1 MEHGSISRE
10 PEREE
15 RPAIT
20 DLVERLSHFDGPPE
34 QFLFNLLA
42 VQCYIT
48 GAEGGA
54 ILRIGQGGQP
64 EVIAVY
70 PALGKGGTAPV
81 WLAQSV
87 ESSLQVFNTGATAIA
102 PLHGPDS
109 LYGQPATR
117 HIVLIPLRAGGG
129 IRGVSAFVVKAGDD
143 AALLAS
149 RERLELTASLLTFY
163 EMRLT
168 LQQRQFDLNRLKTAM
183 ETLSAA
189 NERDRFASVAMTLCN
204 EVAARWQCERVSLGF
219 LKGRYV
225 QMRAM
230 SHTEKINRKMKLI
243 QDIESAME
251 ECIDQDVEILHPAPA
266 DATYISRAAADLSK
280 RHGPMAV
287 LSLPLRKGEEPIA
300 VLTVERPLDNPFTV
314 EEIEALRLTCDLA
327 VPRVANLYEQ
337 DRWLGAKAA
346 AGTRKLLAAAV
357 GTKHTWIKIL
367 AVAILAAVLFI
378 TLAQTDYTA
387 NAPFVLEATEQQVV
401 PAPFDGYI
409 KTVNVDPGDMVEG
422 RKTDSATGGDGTIL
436 ATLDAAELELQ
447 LAAVKAD
454 HASYLKQRDAAMRDG
469 KTADAQ
475 IAQANA
481 DKVAAQMDLLKQR
494 IAQANIKSA
503 ISGRVIAGDLKKQI
517 GAPVKT
523 GDILFE
529 VAPIESLRAEISVS
543 EDQIADVRI
552 GQKGE
557 LATASYPAQRIEFV
571 VERINPVAEVVNQK
585 NVFKVRVRLLN
596 TYQWMRPG
604 MEGEAK
610 ITIDRRSYAWIWTRR
625 LVNWLRMKLWL

>member
-1 MEHGSISRE
+1 MDDGSIPRQSE
-10 PEREE
+10 GEE

-48 GAEGGA
+48 GAEGGT
-54 ILRIGQGGQP
+54 ILRTGRAGQP

-70 PALGKGGTAPV
+70 PPLEKGGTAPV

-87 ESSLQVFNTGATAIA
+87 ESSLQVFATGTTAIA
-102 PLHGPDS
+102 SLYSPEE
-109 LYGQPATR
+109 LYGQPPSR
-117 HIVLIPLRAGGG
+117 HIVLMALRAGGG
-129 IRGVSAFVVKAGDD
+129 IRGVAAFVVKAGDN
-143 AALLAS
+143 ATLLAS

-168 LQQRQFDLNRLKTAM
+168 LQQRQFDLNRLKVAM
-183 ETLSAA
+183 ETLSAV
-189 NERDRFASVAMTLCN
+189 NERERFASAAMTLCN
-204 EVAARWQCERVSLGF
+204 EIASRWQCERVSLGF

-225 QMRAM
+225 QLRAM

-251 ECIDQDVEILHPAPA
+251 ECIDQDVEILHPAPT
-266 DATYISRAAADLSK
+266 DATYISRAAAELS
-280 RHGPMAV
+280 RHHGPMAI

-300 VLTVERPLDNPFTV
+300 VLTVERPLDNPFSV
-314 EEIEALRLTCDLA
+314 EEIEALRLTCDLSI
-327 VPRVANLYEQ
+327 PRITNLYEH
-337 DRWLGAKAA
+337 DRWIGAKAA
-346 AGTRKLLAAAV
+346 GGTRQALAAAV
-357 GTKHTWIKIL
+357 GTKHTWIKVL
-367 AVAILAAVLFI
+367 VVLILAAVLFI
-378 TLAQTDYTA
+378 ALAKTDYNA
-387 NAPFVLEATEQQVV
+387 SAPFALEATEQQVV
-401 PAPFDGYI
+401 PAPFDSYI
-409 KTVNVDPGDMVEG
+409 KTVNVDPGDTVEKG
-422 RKTDSATGGDGTIL
+422 KVL
-436 ATLDAAELELQ
+436 ATLETSELELE
-447 LAAVKAD
+447 LAAAKAD
-454 HASYLKQRDAAMRDG
+454 QLSYLKQAAAAMREG
-469 KTADAQ
+469 KTVDAQ
-475 IAQANA
+475 IAQAEA
-481 DKVAAQMDLLKQR
+481 DKVAAQVKLFEQR
-494 IAQANIKSA
+494 IAQAEITSL
-503 ISGRVIAGDLKKQI
+503 ISGRVISGDLKKQI

-523 GDILFE
+523 GDVLFE
-529 VAPIESLRAEISVS
+529 VAPIESLRAELSVP
-543 EDQIADVRI
+543 EDQIADVRV

-610 ITIDRRSYAWIWTRR
+610 VRIDQRSYAWIWTRR
-625 LVNWLRMKLWL
+625 LVNWLRMELWL